1 MTVPRHTRLWQRLVR
16 VGGAYLAR
24 RSAGGLL
31 AAVLLAVWTFIPCA
45 WSQQQQQGLCARVKI
60 VILQELALERVGFEA
75 TLEITNNDG
84 EDPITDFFASL
95 TFENPQVT
103 TNGVNDASSLF
114 FVRAPT
120 FESLNGVNGDGVI
133 APSTKS
139 VIRWFIIPKLTAGG
153 TTPDG
158 IRYSVGCQLA
168 GKIRGVEIPP
178 AVLSAFPATIFVK
191 PDPQLEITYFQ
202 PRDVQG
208 DDPFTPQVES
218 PIPFTVGVLVKNS
231 GYGIARKLKIDS
243 QQPKIVENKQNLLLI
258 AQLLGSR
265 VHDQFIT
272 PPTLTVNLGDIPPGQ
287 TRKGAWDMIT
297 SLSGEFVE
305 FKASYT
311 HASELGGLDTS
322 VIKAINAYFI
332 AHEVFND
339 QAGRDPLKDF
349 LADTDRDENM
359 LPDALYESEGN
370 VLPVNTL
377 TNATVIGGA
386 GPGGSFS
393 VNLAADRTGWGYVR
407 LNDPGQ
413 ALLPI
418 ASVVRSDGKILNP
431 NNYWTNIRYE
441 KITNNKRTFLNLFDL
456 VDLAN
461 YTYTVTYAVTVADV
475 TSPVTTMRFAGSVNL
490 SGGKY
495 YITPDT
501 QMYFTS
507 EDVSPVSIVYS
518 VTNGP
523 FLPALPFFLT
533 APGEYPV
540 VFRATDAYNNIEANH
555 TNVVVVSDSSAL
567 DFASVGNPGG
577 PIYVPGDALSV
588 RAFNAPLPFQASFD
602 PSPVDAQA
610 EVFQGVVGWA
620 TVSGVPSSPTTANT
634 ASLTIGGENVDY
646 YRYRLNGGAWSAEQ
660 PIVTPLNLASLG
672 TGAQT
677 VSVLGRSRYGS
688 YLDAS
693 NAVSVA
699 WAVEPNAPAARITG
713 TPATPSR
720 LRSAALHIAGNGV
733 TAFRWTL
740 NNGYY
745 RPETNAPGEVTIPI
759 TSSTTQALVFAVL
772 GKTNGVF
779 QPTNSPTTVAWLY
792 DPMFGYPQPALPRVR
807 SVTFTNI
814 GTNPQVF
821 AWDGRNDSGVPL
833 SPGWYT
839 ERLTLRDQLGRTNFI
854 TRLVQIGD
862 VAGTS
867 SVLADSSRG
876 PKNPH
881 ARGRRA
887 VWQDQSDGNFQ
898 IYAQDLTGSNAILKI
913 TNTGLGQENPRTD
926 GRYLVWQGRQVNG
939 NWDLY
944 LKDLSGTNAPT
955 WITSTSGSDE
965 INPAIDWPW
974 VVYQTRAL
982 NTPSAPWRLRALN
995 LVTAQSFLVS
1005 ASTQDQLD
1013 PEVQA
1018 GRVVWQDWRDVGPG
1032 EIYFHD
1038 LETGEERRVTTNSFG
1053 QYHPVLHGNFI
1064 AWQDNRNGEVDLYG
1078 YDLLRQAEVRL
1089 TSTAENETR
1098 PFLDGPWLVC
1108 QEDSLGPLTANIRLI
1123 HLPSL
1128 GAVPIT
1134 RSLTLKDRPALA
1146 GGRALWLDT
1155 QNNLSSL
1162 LMADLPALQGVFQ
1175 NQNAV
1180 VVTDAMAASQQNA
1193 HTLLTLWQAQAGV
1206 IEITRYASL
1215 VPSVVSERAYWTN
1228 GAPAGPNF
1236 TLGAGSF
1243 LWVKF
1248 GKARVLDLGVN
1259 VTGPIS
1265 LPAGASVLSYAR
1277 FPGGYTAYRLLNQ
1290 LGSGTARGVRM
1301 LDSESGRWVAAE
1313 VQGGRPVGTDFTIPN
1328 VAVLLLDLTGP
1339 VNNFTPLS
1347 P

>member
-1 MTVPRHTRLWQRLVR
+1 MNQRKVHPILKRPVPAGCRPPSQTVSLMRLCFWL
-16 VGGAYLAR
+16 
-24 RSAGGLL
+24 
-31 AAVLLAVWTFIPCA
+31 VLLLPFAGLG
-45 WSQQQQQGLCARVKI
+45 QQQQQGLCARVKI
-60 VILQELALERVGFEA
+60 EILQELALERIGFEA
-75 TLEITNNDG
+75 TLEVTNNDG
-84 EDPITDFFASL
+84 EDPLTDFFVNL
-95 TFENPQVT
+95 TFENPLLS
-103 TNGVNDASSLF
+103 TNGVVNDASSSF
-114 FVRAPT
+114 FIRAPQ
-120 FESLNGVNGDGVI
+120 FENINTVDGTGI
-133 APSTKS
+133 IGPTKKA
-139 VIRWFIIPKLTAGG
+139 VIRWFIIPKILAGG
-153 TTPDG
+153 TSPNG
-158 IRYSVGCQLA
+158 VRYRVGARLA
-168 GKIRGVEIPP
+168 GKISGVEIPP
-178 AVLSAFPATIFVK
+178 EVLLAIPDDIYVK
-191 PDPQLEITYFQ
+191 PEPQLEITYFQ

-208 DDPFTPQVES
+208 DDPFTELVES
-218 PIPFTVGVLVKNS
+218 PIPFTIGVLVKNS
-231 GYGIARKLKIDS
+231 GYGAARSVKIDS
-243 QQPKIVENKQNLLLI
+243 QQPKIVENKRHLLLV
-258 AQLLGSR
+258 AQLLGTR
-265 VHDQFIT
+265 VNDSPLQNAN
-272 PPTLTVNLGDIPPGQ
+272 LAVVLGDIQPGQ

-297 SLSGEFVE
+297 SLSGEFTE

-311 HASELGGLDTS
+311 HASDLGGEDTS
-322 VIKAINAYFI
+322 VIKSLQAHFI
-332 AHEVFND
+332 AHEVLID
-339 QAGRDPLKDF
+339 LPGRDGLKDF

-359 LPDALYESEGN
+359 VPDAAYESEGN
-370 VLPVNTL
+370 ILPVNYL
-377 TNATVIGGA
+377 TNAAIVGAA
-386 GPGGSFS
+386 GPGGSFT
-393 VNLAADRTGWGYVR
+393 VNLTANRTGWGYLR

-413 ALLPI
+413 AVLPI

-441 KITNNKRTFLNLFDL
+441 KFTNNKRTFLNLFDL

-461 YTYTVTYAVTVADV
+461 YTYTVTYATTVADV
-475 TSPVTTMRFAGSVNL
+475 APPVTTMRFVGSVNQT
-490 SGGKY
+490 GGKY

-501 QMYFTS
+501 QIYYTS
-507 EDVSPVSIVYS
+507 EDASPVGIVHSI
-518 VTNGP
+518 TNGP
-523 FLPALPFFLT
+523 FFAALPFFLT

-540 VFRATDAYNNIEANH
+540 VFRASDAYNNVEANR
-555 TNVVVVSDSSAL
+555 TNVLVVSDSSAL

-588 RAFNAPLPFQASFD
+588 RSFNAPLPFQALFD
-602 PSPVDAQA
+602 PSQVDAQA

-620 TVSGVPSSPTTANT
+620 TVAGVPSSPTTANT
-634 ASLTIGGENVDY
+634 ASLTVGGENVDY

-660 PIVTPLNLASLG
+660 PITTPLNFASFSPG
-672 TGAQT
+672 VQT

-688 YLDAS
+688 YFDAS

-699 WAVEPNAPAARITG
+699 WIVDPNAPAARITG

-720 LRSAALHIAGNGV
+720 LRSAAFHVAGSGV

-740 NNGYY
+740 NNGFY
-745 RPETNAPGEVTIPI
+745 RPETNAPGDVTVPI

-779 QPTNSPTTVAWLY
+779 QPTNAPTTVAWFY
-792 DPMFGYPQPALPRVR
+792 DPLFGYPLPTLARVR

-821 AWDGRNDSGVPL
+821 AWDGRNDSGTPM

-839 ERLTLRDQLGRTNFI
+839 ERLTLRDQLGRTNFV

-862 VAGTS
+862 LAGAA
-867 SVLADSSRG
+867 SVLADPSRG
-876 PKNPH
+876 PKNPS

-898 IYAQDLTGSNAILKI
+898 IYAQDLSVSNGILKI
-913 TNTGLGQENPRTD
+913 TSTSLSQENPRTD
-926 GRYLVWQGRQVNG
+926 GRYVVWQGRQVNG

-944 LKDLSGTNAPT
+944 LKDLNTTNAPT
-955 WITSTSGSDE
+955 PITSTIGSDE

-974 VVYQTRAL
+974 IVYQTRAL

-995 LVTAQSFLVS
+995 LVTAQTLLVS
-1005 ASTQDQLD
+1005 SSTQDQLD
-1013 PEVQA
+1013 PDVQA

-1032 EIYFHD
+1032 EIYFHN
-1038 LETGEERRVTTNSFG
+1038 LETGEERRLTTNSFG
-1053 QYHPVLHGNFI
+1053 QYHPVLYGNFI
-1064 AWQDNRNGEVDLYG
+1064 AWQDNRNGEVDIYG
-1078 YDLLRQAEVRL
+1078 YDWLRQAEVRV

-1108 QEDSLGPLTANIRLI
+1108 QEDSLGPLTANVRLI

-1155 QNNLSSL
+1155 QNNVSSL

-1175 NQNAV
+1175 NRNAV
-1180 VVTDAMAASQQNA
+1180 VVTDAMAANQQNA

-1206 IEITRYASL
+1206 QEITRYTSL
-1215 VPSVVSERAYWTN
+1215 VPSVVSESAYWTN

-1236 TLGAGSF
+1236 VLTPGSF

-1248 GKARVLDLGVN
+1248 ANARVLDLGGN
-1259 VTGPIS
+1259 HPSPIN
-1265 LPAGASVLSYAR
+1265 LPAGVSVLSYPR
-1277 FPGGYTAYRLLNQ
+1277 FPSGYTAFRLLNQ
-1290 LGSGTARGVRM
+1290 LGLGTVRGVRM

-1313 VQGGRPVGTDFTIPN
+1313 VQNGRPVGTDFTIPN
-1328 VAVLLLDLTGP
+1328 VAVLMLDLTGP